1 MTELKYALLK
11 GNRVENVIVMDKQD
25 DYAIAKHCEIYGFD
39 LFVYLG
45 EGAVAIWSTYDGSS
59 FTPPTLDYL
68 YEIGISPENQVM
80 RDARENA
87 GGN

>member
-1 MTELKYALLK
+1 MSELKYALLK

-25 DYAIAKHCEIYGFD
+25 DAAIAEHCEIYGFD

-45 EGAVAIWSTYDGSS
+45 ENSVAIWSTYDGSI

-68 YEIGISPENQVM
+68 YEIGISPENQAM
-80 RDARENA
+80 RDARLQAED
-87 GGN
+87 